1 VNTPSR
7 TNVSR
12 REAFLSTSERDDL
25 TPAGAGRARHDDGE
39 MGRVDGGL
47 TTIRATVGAARAGVY
62 LGAGS
67 VGPAWAGSEQAVLV
81 LGPPRSGKTSSIVV
95 PTVLGAPGAVVSTST
110 KPDVLRA
117 TASARGTVG
126 PCLLYD
132 PSGTVDAP
140 RGVQR
145 VRWSPV
151 ESCRSWDDA
160 LLVARSLVG
169 AARPGPAA
177 RDAPGAGDHWTER
190 AESLL
195 APTLHAAAL
204 DGADLATVLS
214 WVDRRNA
221 ATALGILDRNAAT
234 RPGDLLAGIA
244 ATDPREQSGIWST
257 ASGVLAAYRS
267 EAALATTVAPDFDA
281 DAFCAS
287 SATLYICATG
297 RHQSVAA
304 PLVVGLLTDIRS
316 AAYARSASCAPDTTA
331 PGDRLPPVVLA
342 LDEVAN
348 IAPIPDLP
356 GMVSEGAGQGLL
368 TLACLQDL
376 SQARGRWGAAADG
389 FLSLFGTTVVLP
401 GIGDVR
407 TLEALSALAGEE
419 EVRTRAVSA
428 PVQGPG
434 GMGAVLARVVLG
446 PRSPRGGQSPTVT
459 TSTVMRRR
467 LPVDVVARGETGM
480 ALVVDKRNRMGWV
493 RLTPWFATE
502 PWRSVALGPEAGH
515 RREPR
520 AGGDPDPTRPGPAL
534 PVRAPGAGRDVG
546 LGGL

>member
-1 VNTPSR
+1 MSSSTP

-12 REAFLSTSERDDL
+12 REASLSTPET
-25 TPAGAGRARHDDGE
+25 TPDAPRRVGHDSAHAAPDTAA
-39 MGRVDGGL
+39 L
-47 TTIRATVGAARAGVY
+47 ATIRDIVAAGGAGVY
-62 LGAGS
+62 LGAGWA
-67 VGPAWAGSEQAVLV
+67 GPAWAGTEQAVLV

-110 KPDVLRA
+110 KPDVLQ
-117 TASARGTVG
+117 ASAAARGTVG

-132 PSGTVDAP
+132 PSGTIETP

-151 ESCRSWDDA
+151 ESCRTWDDA
-160 LLVARSLVG
+160 LLVARGLVG
-169 AARPGPAA
+169 AARPGAA
-177 RDAPGAGDHWTER
+177 GRETTPVGADHWTER
-190 AESLL
+190 AEALL

-204 DGADLATVLS
+204 DGGDLATVLS

-221 ATALGILDRNAAT
+221 APALAILDGAHAT

-281 DAFCAS
+281 RAFCDS

-297 RHQSVAA
+297 RHQALAA
-304 PLVVGLLTDIRS
+304 PLVVGLLTDVRT
-316 AAYARSASCAPDTTA
+316 AAYARWPTPGGGAPRRA
-331 PGDRLPPVVLA
+331 APVVLA

-356 GMVSEGAGQGLL
+356 GMVSEGGGQGLL

-376 SQARGRWGAAADG
+376 SQARSRWGPAADG

-419 EVRTRAVSA
+419 EVPTRSVSA
-428 PVQGPG
+428 PVPRPG
-434 GMGAVLARVVLG
+434 GLGAALSRVVLG
-446 PRSPRGGQSPTVT
+446 SRARGAPPEPTVT

-467 LPVDVVARGETGM
+467 LPVDVVARGQTGM
-480 ALVVDKRNRMGWV
+480 GLVVDERNHMGWV
-493 RLTPWFATE
+493 RLTPWFSTE
-502 PWRSVALGPEAGH
+502 PWRSAALGPGLGPDVGAELDRGP
-515 RREPR
+515 RSGPRPR
-520 AGGDPDPTRPGPAL
+520 AR
-534 PVRAPGAGRDVG
+534 VRETGRDVG